1 MKSINLRTEALIKFY
16 ITEFEMGQLTQK
28 NSLHVKMKFLKL
40 ILILTMT
47 PIARILLEHI
57 KIGCKKELLLEL
69 SNKVVVDHVQ
79 HLQLQLVDKV
89 A

>member
-1 MKSINLRTEALIKFY
+1 
-16 ITEFEMGQLTQK
+16 MGHLLQII
-28 NSLHVKMKFLKL
+28 SSHVKMKFLKL

-57 KIGCKKELLLEL
+57 KIGYKKELLLEL
-69 SNKVVVDHVQ
+69 NNKVVVDHVQ